1 MNKDREAALLLW
13 GALEAVTP
21 FLPLSRQSGLRH
33 LMASV
38 AMTLFEAD
46 VEVAEE

>member
-21 FLPLSRQSGLRH
+21 FLPVKNQSGLQE
-33 LMASV
+33 LMATV
-38 AMTLFEAD
+38 AMSLFQDED
-46 VEVAEE
+46 TE